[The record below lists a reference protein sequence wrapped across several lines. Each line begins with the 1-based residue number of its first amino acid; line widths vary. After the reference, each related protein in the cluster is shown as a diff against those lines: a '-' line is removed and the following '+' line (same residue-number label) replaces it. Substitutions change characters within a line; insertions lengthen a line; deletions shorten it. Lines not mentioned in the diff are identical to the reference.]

1 MRTKTF
7 IMCLSLGLAA
17 SLTSCSFENQLE
29 GDDVISSSEK
39 GKLALD
45 LKSGVEFATMTRVV
59 DESTYQDFDNYNVE
73 ITDSRGNSQF
83 SGSFATLRSRLPLEL
98 DLGSYDIT
106 ASYGTERAYS
116 RDEFLVTGSDHFT
129 IQGGR
134 TITCTVNCAPT
145 AGKVLVEFDAS
156 MDTYCDTYSVDFSG
170 TTALGTSVAH
180 WGKSDTAPYYL
191 AISENGET
199 VNYTIYLTAKA
210 DYAAMMGNDKVTEAT
225 ATGSFSLERNK
236 AKKLKVSANYTASTE
251 GGLKINVE
259 IDETTNDIPVTIE
272 VPVTWI

>member
-17 SLTSCSFENQLE
+17 SLTSCSFENQLDGE
-29 GDDVISSSEK
+29 ESFGSSEK
-39 GKLALD
+39 GKMALD
-45 LKSGVEFATMTRVV
+45 LKSGVEFKAMTRVV
-59 DESTYQDFDNYNVE
+59 DESSYQNFDNYNVE

-106 ASYGTERAYS
+106 ASYGTERAAS
-116 RDEFLVTGSDHFT
+116 RDEFLVTGTDNFT
-129 IQGGR
+129 IQGGK
-134 TITCTVNCAPT
+134 TITCTVNCTPT
-145 AGKVLVEFDAS
+145 AGKVLVEFDSS
-156 MDTYCDTYSVDFSG
+156 MDTYCDTYSVDFAG

-180 WGKSDTAPYYL
+180 WGKTDTAPYYL

-199 VNYTIYLTAKA
+199 VNYTIYLTSKE
-210 DYAAMMGNDKVTEAT
+210 DYAAKVGEEKVTEAT
-225 ATGSFSLERNK
+225 ATGSFLLERNK
-236 AKKLKVSANYTASTE
+236 TKKLKVSANYTPSTD
-251 GGLKINVE
+251 GGLKINIE